1 MNEITDEQKQIYYVT
16 KISRLSSEE
25 YKLKAGKWVGLG
37 ISIINFFAQGT
48 VPTQPFSPSMAVT
61 SAAIA
66 LYCMIAQEINS
77 KQQSEAYDELA
88 KLNKTKGKSR

>member
-25 YKLKAGKWVGLG
+25 YKLKAGEWVGLG
-37 ISIINFFAQGT
+37 ISVINFFAQGIL
-48 VPTQPFSPSMAVT
+48 PIWPFSPSMAAT

-66 LYCMIAQEINS
+66 IYCMIAQGINS